1 MKKEHVHTAI
11 ILVSNT
17 YYHDKYIYGGNL
29 DDDLFKRTVMKLDN
43 SLQDNLFKIT
53 YDNVGSS
60 DEDKKI
66 TVSIFRIVNKGKNEL
81 IERLNDVVKTTDFEY
96 CHLLF
101 SGYYKKTKDSFIDF
115 YTNNYPLEHT
125 ISLYEVLNILETFS
139 LQYLYIYVDCCNLG
153 ESKQRYDEK
162 YFAEKNIIILKS
174 QFRCT
179 RKKKVG
185 SLIEKFCNYFVK
197 YYYGK
202 KYDMTYNFSGNFLL
216 ILSIIKDRLRETQKK
231 FLETKL
237 NEDQW
242 ASLIKSE
249 NSTTKLVLNK
259 MCLDLFKL
267 NINRKFLNNFEIR
280 VYSYRQNKNTSDEI
294 DKEIDTFF
302 RNLGSYCVLSINDM
316 LID

>member
-1 MKKEHVHTAI
+1 MRPAP
-11 ILVSNT
+11 
-17 YYHDKYIYGGNL
+17 NL
-29 DDDLFKRTVMKLDN
+29 LDN
-43 SLQDNLFKIT
+43 TTQTMSI
-53 YDNVGSS
+53 VA
-60 DEDKKI
+60 
-66 TVSIFRIVNKGKNEL
+66 TVCF
-81 IERLNDVVKTTDFEY
+81 VVR
-96 CHLLF
+96 
-101 SGYYKKTKDSFIDF
+101 G
-115 YTNNYPLEHT
+115 
-125 ISLYEVLNILETFS
+125 
-139 LQYLYIYVDCCNLG
+139 
-153 ESKQRYDEK
+153 
-162 YFAEKNIIILKS
+162 
-174 QFRCT
+174 
-179 RKKKVG
+179 
-185 SLIEKFCNYFVK
+185 
-197 YYYGK
+197 
-202 KYDMTYNFSGNFLL
+202 FLL

-302 RNLGSYCVLSINDM
+302 RNLGSYCVLSINDI